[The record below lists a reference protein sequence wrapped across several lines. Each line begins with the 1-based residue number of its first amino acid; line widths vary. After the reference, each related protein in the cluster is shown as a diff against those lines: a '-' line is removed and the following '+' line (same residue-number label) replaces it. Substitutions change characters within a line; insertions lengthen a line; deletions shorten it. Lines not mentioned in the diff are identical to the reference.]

1 MMQEMRTPNRR
12 PSELLGGGVDEH
24 IRALPWP
31 TQEKKCPGWKCEST
45 FFPPG
50 PWTKVR
56 KYDLPGHLVSKKYAE
71 PACDHHQRI
80 FFTMVPRVVP
90 TIVFFLRFSPKS
102 FLKYDLA
109 RKS

>member
-1 MMQEMRTPNRR
+1 MLEMRAPNRR
-12 PSELLGGGVDEH
+12 PSGLLGGGLDEQ

-71 PACDHHQRI
+71 PACDHHRRI
-80 FFTMVPRVVP
+80 FFTMVPRAVP
-90 TIVFFLRFSPKS
+90 RIVFFLRFSP
-102 FLKYDLA
+102 
-109 RKS
+109 